1 MTPKLPRFICNHLKL
16 TDCECLRA
24 ENSSEPS
31 GCQWWPNAVWRQL
44 SIYPLSNRRR
54 LYKSLPGRNTRD
66 AGIRKGKCNADGFSI
81 PFLNHLSCELLF
93 KFQWLLSITVCFKDI
108 PFCKHKDL
116 SLSCHSFESQ
126 LISTGGQCSPKKL
139 REKWILHAFC
149 FLECVVVQSWKY
161 RCMHNIQN
169 SSKQTHWAQ
178 FDKCACCVVYNY
190 FQRCVD
196 KQC

>member
-1 MTPKLPRFICNHLKL
+1 MTPKLQRFICNHLKL

-54 LYKSLPGRNTRD
+54 LYKSLPGRNARD

-81 PFLNHLSCELLF
+81 PFLNHCLVSFFSNFNGFYRSRFVSKTFLS
-93 KFQWLLSITVCFKDI
+93 VN
-108 PFCKHKDL
+108 KDL
-116 SLSCHSFESQ
+116 SLSCHSFVSQ

-190 FQRCVD
+190 FQKCVD
-196 KQC
+196 KRC

>member
-81 PFLNHLSCELLF
+81 PFLNHCLVSFFSNFNGFYRSRFVSKTFLSVNTKICPCR
-93 KFQWLLSITVCFKDI
+93 VI
-108 PFCKHKDL
+108 PLKV
-116 SLSCHSFESQ
+116 SLSVLEASAVPKSWGKSEFCMLFAFSNVLLCRVENIVACTTFRTHLNRLTEHS
-126 LISTGGQCSPKKL
+126 LTNVP
-139 REKWILHAFC
+139 
-149 FLECVVVQSWKY
+149 VV
-161 RCMHNIQN
+161 
-169 SSKQTHWAQ
+169 
-178 FDKCACCVVYNY
+178 
-190 FQRCVD
+190 
-196 KQC
+196 